1 MAKDYSTERLLKIY
15 EELELELIKKMTYHI
30 KIMKLDGTSKSDIDR
45 WQKSQESEIAKF
57 KRESRN
63 LIAKYQRV
71 IDKETEK
78 TLLDIYENSRKKEYK
93 RLIRNYGKNENF
105 KDRLSAININEVNGI
120 NDRRM
125 AALLSAVKDD
135 TSRAM
140 TSVYRKINDEYRR
153 IIHDAAIEFNTG
165 NKTIY
170 QAVDLAEKDFL
181 KHGITSITYRNGAQV
196 NIRSYSEMALRT
208 NGQRAIAQGEAT
220 LRNQVGLHTVRVSS
234 HGITCEKCAAWQG
247 EILIDDVYQDGQP
260 DGKYPLLSEAIAA
273 GLLHPN
279 CRHSLLSVD
288 PEVDEKPPKVT
299 YTAADKE
306 KYEMQQKQRK
316 LEREMRELKRYK
328 AGATTPAAEAK
339 YKKLIQAKSKQIDAF
354 VEDNDYLIRQRERE
368 RI

>member
-1 MAKDYSTERLLKIY
+1 MAKDYSTDRLLKIY
-15 EELELELIKKMTYHI
+15 EELELELIKKMTLHI
-30 KIMKLDGTSKSDIDR
+30 KIMELDGTSKADIDK
-45 WQKSQESEIAKF
+45 WQTVQQSEIAKF
-57 KRESRN
+57 SREAKN
-63 LIAKYQRV
+63 LIARYKRV
-71 IDKETEK
+71 IDRETEK
-78 TLLDIYENSRKKEYK
+78 TLLNIYQNSREKEFK
-93 RLIRNYGKNENF
+93 RLIRNYGKSERF
-105 KDRLSAININEVNGI
+105 KDSLSSVTLNEINGI

-125 AALLSAVKDD
+125 AALLSAVKHD
-135 TSRAM
+135 TNKAM
-140 TSVYRKINDEYRR
+140 TSVYRKINDEYRK

-170 QAVDLAEKDFL
+170 QAVQIAEKDFL

-196 NIRSYSEMALRT
+196 NIRSYAEMALRT

-288 PEVDEKPPKVT
+288 PEVDEKPPKVS
-299 YTAADKE
+299 YTSADKE
-306 KYEMQQKQRK
+306 KYEAQQKQRK

-328 AGATTPAAEAK
+328 AGAVTPADVTK
-339 YKKLIQAKSKQIDAF
+339 YNKLIQAKSKEIDNF
-354 VEDNDYLIRQRERE
+354 VENNDYLIRQRERE
-368 RI
+368 QI